1 MLNALAVIRQCP
13 LSLLIKN
20 LLEKYTEIW
29 KRINSLKK
37 VKSDSEPVYGD
48 NDKQIKTKTKLYGD
62 KTN

>member
-1 MLNALAVIRQCP
+1 MLKWLGMLNALAVIRQCP

-48 NDKQIKTKTKLYGD
+48 NDK
-62 KTN
+62 